1 MKATEQKILCMLV
14 IMSTIR
20 DILIKWTT
28 DPEAM
33 TDAELTEIFNNT
45 SFTCNADTL
54 DFLDNLETIYS
65 KVVVMA
71 AQRGHE
77 ITIK

>member
-20 DILIKWTT
+20 DILKKWTT
-28 DPEAM
+28 DPEAL

-45 SFTCNADTL
+45 SLTSNGDKL
-54 DFLDNLETIYS
+54 DFLDNLETIYA
-65 KVVVMA
+65 KVVVIA
-71 AQRGHE
+71 AQKGHE
-77 ITIK
+77 IAIK